1 MKITGQTASAVFE
14 SIRQQILSGA
24 LVPGQLLPPVRDLA
38 LALGI
43 NRNTVASAYKRLD
56 AAGLARTQGR
66 RGTVVSA
73 RPSPGAQEG
82 TQAGSALHDL
92 ASGNP
97 DPRCLPDLRALL
109 PARPPRLYG
118 AATIDPLLA
127 ELAHQQLASDC
138 PAGYALELA
147 HGAVDAI
154 ERVLACWLL
163 AGDPVAVENP
173 CFLGSLNTMRAAGYD
188 AVAVAIDDEGMQ
200 AQALEQALA
209 AGARAVLL
217 TPRAHNP
224 TGASLSRRRA
234 RALRQVLERY
244 PQVLVLVDD
253 HFALLSR
260 QPYHAVIPPTTR
272 RWALLRSL
280 SKSLGPD
287 LRLALIG
294 CDAET
299 AARLRLRM
307 APGTG
312 WVSHLLQDAAAA
324 ALGSGRVAA
333 RMKRAGD
340 DYVARR
346 EVLRQALRAE
356 GIAVGAQMD
365 GLNLWLPLQRDSQPL
380 VMALAQRGWQV
391 RGGEVFSV
399 HTPVHG
405 VRITTATLTATDAR
419 RFARDLREALAA
431 WVQGA
436 AAALGLT

>member
-1 MKITGQTASAVFE
+1 MKIIGQTASAVFE
-14 SIRQQILSGA
+14 SIRQQVISGA
-24 LVPGQLLPPVRDLA
+24 LAPGQLLPPVRDLA

-56 AAGLARTQGR
+56 AAGLAQTQGR

-73 RPSPGAQEG
+73 RPSQGAQEG
-82 TQAGSALHDL
+82 TQPGSALHDL

-109 PARPPRLYG
+109 PARSPRLYG
-118 AATIDPLLA
+118 TPTIDPVLA
-127 ELAHQQLASDC
+127 ALAHQQLAGDC
-138 PAGYALELA
+138 PPGYALELA

-154 ERVLACWLL
+154 ERVLACWLV
-163 AGDPVAVENP
+163 ADDPVAVENP
-173 CFLGSLNTMRAAGYD
+173 CFLGSLNTLRAAGYD
-188 AVAVAIDDEGMQ
+188 ALAVAIDEEGMQ
-200 AQALEQALA
+200 VEALEQALA
-209 AGARAVLL
+209 TGARAVLL

-253 HFALLSR
+253 HFAWLSR

-272 RWALLRSL
+272 RWALVRSL

-324 ALGSGRVAA
+324 ALGSPRVAT

-340 DYVARR
+340 DYQARR
-346 EVLRQALRAE
+346 ELLRQALQDE
-356 GIAVGAQMD
+356 GVAVPAAMD
-365 GLNLWLPLQRDSQPL
+365 GLNLWLPLKQDSQPL

-391 RGGEVFSV
+391 RAGEVFSV
-399 HTPVHG
+399 NMPVHG
-405 VRITTATLTATDAR
+405 LRITTATLTATEAR
-419 RFARDLREALAA
+419 RFAKDLGEAMA
-431 WVQGA
+431 G
-436 AAALGLT
+436 

>member
-1 MKITGQTASAVFE
+1 MKITGRSAEAIFD
-14 SIRQQILSGA
+14 SIREGIGS
-24 LVPGQLLPPVRDLA
+24 GQLAAGSVLPPVRELA
-38 LALGI
+38 ERLGV
-43 NRNTVASAYKRLD
+43 NRNTVAAAYKRLD
-56 AAGLARTQGR
+56 GAGLASTAGR
-66 RGTVVSA
+66 RGTVVRGPAQAMA
-73 RPSPGAQEG
+73 RE
-82 TQAGSALHDL
+82 GSAPGLALRDL
-92 ASGNP
+92 AGGNP
-97 DPRCLPDLRALL
+97 DPRLL
-109 PARPPRLYG
+109 PALRLQAAAPRLYG
-118 AATIDPLLA
+118 ADTVDARMQRLARASLDP
-127 ELAHQQLASDC
+127 HC
-138 PAGYALELA
+138 PAGYALELT
-147 HGAVDAI
+147 HGAVDGI
-154 ERVLACWLL
+154 ERLLAAWLL
-163 AGDPVAVENP
+163 PGDRIAVEDP
-173 CFLGSLNTMRAAGYD
+173 CFLGSLNVLAAGGHAVLPVAVDAHGMQVEALRAA
-188 AVAVAIDDEGMQ
+188 
-200 AQALEQALA
+200 LE

-324 ALGSGRVAA
+324 ALWSGRVAA
-333 RMKRAGD
+333 RMKRAGY

-365 GLNLWLPLQRDSQPL
+365 GLNLWLPLQCDSQPL

-431 WVQGA
+431 GVQGA

>member
-1 MKITGQTASAVFE
+1 MKIIGQTASAVFE
-14 SIRQQILSGA
+14 SIRQQVLSGA
-24 LVPGQLLPPVRDLA
+24 LAPGQLLPPVRDLA

-56 AAGLARTQGR
+56 AAGLAQTQGR

-73 RPSPGAQEG
+73 RPSQGAQEG
-82 TQAGSALHDL
+82 TQPGSALHDL

-109 PARPPRLYG
+109 PARSPRLYG
-118 AATIDPLLA
+118 TPTIDPVLA
-127 ELAHQQLASDC
+127 ALAHQQLAGDC
-138 PAGYALELA
+138 PPGYALELA

-154 ERVLACWLL
+154 ERVLACWLV
-163 AGDPVAVENP
+163 ADDPVAVENP
-173 CFLGSLNTMRAAGYD
+173 CFLGSLNTLRAAGYD
-188 AVAVAIDDEGMQ
+188 ALAVATDEEGMQ
-200 AQALEQALA
+200 VEALEQALA
-209 AGARAVLL
+209 TGARAVLL

-253 HFALLSR
+253 HFAWLSR

-272 RWALLRSL
+272 RWALVRSL

-324 ALGSGRVAA
+324 ALGSPRVAA
-333 RMKRAGD
+333 RMKRTGD
-340 DYVARR
+340 DYQARR
-346 EVLRQALRAE
+346 ELLRQALQDE
-356 GIAVGAQMD
+356 GVAVPAAMD
-365 GLNLWLPLQRDSQPL
+365 GLNLWLPLKQDSQPL

-391 RGGEVFSV
+391 RAGEVFSV
-399 HTPVHG
+399 NMPVHG
-405 VRITTATLTATDAR
+405 LRITTATLTATEAR
-419 RFARDLREALAA
+419 RFAKDLGEAMA
-431 WVQGA
+431 G
-436 AAALGLT
+436 

>member
-1 MKITGQTASAVFE
+1 MEIIGQTANAVFE
-14 SIRQQILSGA
+14 SIRQQVLSGA
-24 LVPGQLLPPVRDLA
+24 LAPGQLLPPVRDLA

-43 NRNTVASAYKRLD
+43 NRNTVAAAYKRLD
-56 AAGLARTQGR
+56 AAGLAQTQGR

-73 RPSPGAQEG
+73 RPSQGAQEG
-82 TQAGSALHDL
+82 TQPGSTLHDL

-118 AATIDPLLA
+118 TPTIDPVLA
-127 ELAHQQLASDC
+127 ALAHQQLAGDC
-138 PAGYALELA
+138 PPGYALELA

-154 ERVLACWLL
+154 ERVLACWLV

-173 CFLGSLNTMRAAGYD
+173 CFLGSLNTLRAAGYD
-188 AVAVAIDDEGMQ
+188 ALAVAIDEEGMQ
-200 AQALEQALA
+200 IEVLEQALA
-209 AGARAVLL
+209 RGARAVLL

-253 HFALLSR
+253 HFAWLSR

-272 RWALLRSL
+272 RWALVRSL

-287 LRLALIG
+287 LRLAMVG

-324 ALGSGRVAA
+324 ALGSARVAA
-333 RMKRAGD
+333 RVKRAAD
-340 DYVARR
+340 DYMARR
-346 EVLRQALRAE
+346 EGLRQALQDE
-356 GIAVGAQMD
+356 GIAVPAQMD
-365 GLNLWLPLQRDSQPL
+365 GLNLWLSLKQDSQPL

-391 RGGEVFSV
+391 RAGEVFSV
-399 HTPVHG
+399 NTPVHG
-405 VRITTATLTATDAR
+405 LRITTAMLTATEAR
-419 RFARDLREALAA
+419 RFAKDLGEAMA
-431 WVQGA
+431 G
-436 AAALGLT
+436 